1 MNNRLVPKAKWGIFT
16 KSFWTGKKSTPKI
29 DPFDAALEHAYSV
42 LDSENKR
49 LDNFRAQQKA
59 DMEWNTDMSRIDNM
73 LKDAYSTLQDQSLN
87 PYRKPTPT
95 ITASPEDAVADNIFM
110 NTGEQWMQ
118 NQQKQQIAR
127 QQIARQQTARQ
138 RRLAEYS
145 KAAAEDGLDTNAI
158 KRIQYLADLDQDG
171 IYGPET
177 QSYFWQMVADGSP
190 SNDKNTWMNSGYI
203 SGLGWYDPK
212 TAKFYENR
220 YGSSPENYVY
230 GSSFKE
236 ATERAGKTPIKR
248 KTTTIWS
255 WK

>member
-1 MNNRLVPKAKWGIFT
+1 
-16 KSFWTGKKSTPKI
+16 
-29 DPFDAALEHAYSV
+29 
-42 LDSENKR
+42 
-49 LDNFRAQQKA
+49 
-59 DMEWNTDMSRIDNM
+59 MEWNTDMSRIDNM

-95 ITASPEDAVADNIFM
+95 ITASPEDAVADDIFM
-110 NTGEQWMQ
+110 NIGEQWMQ
-118 NQQKQQIAR
+118 NQQK
-127 QQIARQQTARQ
+127 QQTARQ

-158 KRIQYLADLDQDG
+158 KRIQYLAGLDQDG
-171 IYGPET
+171 IYGPKT
-177 QSYFWQMVADGSP
+177 QQYFQNMAVNGSP
-190 SNDKNTWMNSGYI
+190 SNDRTTQMNSGYI

-236 ATERAGKTPIKR
+236 ATERAGKTPLKR
-248 KTTTIWS
+248 RITT
-255 WK
+255 K